1 MKVDAAFETVSRLST
16 KVSILREKCT
26 KWSASSAKASGK
38 DFRSWMRH
46 TLRKIYILFNSLQL
60 LHSPLTDSSY
70 HFDSVGRL
78 VTQRQVHTM
87 TSTLVYCNNVDVRDN
102 VSHTIETH
110 TYYKIAMLLI
120 RTTISAYLSLSPFLS
135 FPPWSFKRLQLQ
147 HTPLTDSC
155 YHSDD
160 VRRLVTQ
167 RYIKWHRHSNKVIV
181 R

>member
-1 MKVDAAFETVSRLST
+1 MKVDAAFETVSKLST

-26 KWSASSAKASGK
+26 KYSASSAKASGK

-60 LHSPLTDSSY
+60 LHLPLMDSSY

-87 TSTLVYCNNVDVRDN
+87 TSTLVYCNKVDVRDN
-102 VSHTIETH
+102 VSH

-120 RTTISAYLSLSPFLS
+120 RTTISTYLSLSPFLS
-135 FPPWSFKRLQLQ
+135 LPPWSFKRLQLQ

-160 VRRLVTQ
+160 VGRLVTQ
-167 RYIKWHRHSNKVIV
+167 RYIKRHRHSNKVIV